1 MEQKEDKEQPFMKET
16 YQTVIDMLNDIK
28 KRYKV
33 LLINKNCNIQVK
45 KRTENVKLDSL
56 VKLKHKCLLH

>member
-45 KRTENVKLDSL
+45 KRTENVKLASL
-56 VKLKHKCLLH
+56 VKLKHKCLFH

>member
-56 VKLKHKCLLH
+56 VKLKHKCLFH